1 MPHLNQAIL
10 KIGIDMHTKES
21 ITKMLTERD
30 DAVIRAVLA
39 IDRNQT
45 TDERRG
51 YVSVHENGV
60 GFSKFHAKMGMAAAD
75 HYRRYGY
82 MTQSQL
88 EWWKAQ
94 SRGKMRIAQ
103 YAGQLCDIAN
113 SSTKA

>member
-1 MPHLNQAIL
+1 MRLLVNWAIS

-30 DAVIRAVLA
+30 DAVIRAILA

-75 HYRRYGY
+75 HYRRYVSGW
-82 MTQSQL
+82 SSAP
-88 EWWKAQ
+88 EADHEC
-94 SRGKMRIAQ
+94 
-103 YAGQLCDIAN
+103 GQQQ
-113 SSTKA
+113 TKEIK

>member
-1 MPHLNQAIL
+1 MPHLNWAIL
-10 KIGIDMHTKES
+10 KIGIDVHTKES
-21 ITKMLTERD
+21 IIKMLTERD

-51 YVSVHENGV
+51 YVSVHDNGA

-82 MTQSQL
+82 MTRPQL

-113 SSTKA
+113 GSMKA

>member
-1 MPHLNQAIL
+1 
-10 KIGIDMHTKES
+10 MHTKES

-30 DAVIRAVLA
+30 DAVIRAILA

-60 GFSKFHAKMGMAAAD
+60 GFSKFHAKRGMAAED
-75 HYRRYGY
+75 HYRRYCY

-88 EWWKAQ
+88 DWWKAQ
-94 SRGKMRIAQ
+94 SRGKMRIVQ

-113 SSTKA
+113 NRTKA